1 MSARLPVSLPPSPRG
16 FLLRAVAAR
25 PPLES
30 LLQPCVPLLPAH
42 RRQTKRRRPPSYRVL
57 LHNDDHNKREYVVAV
72 LLKVRGWVE
81 DGSFYLLP
89 GAGAGRGTAAGRWQR
104 GGLWPPPPPPP
115 PLPPIHT
122 YPPAPHPT
130 PHTPPSPHHQVVE
143 GTTVDDAVNMMN
155 EAHLNGL
162 ALVAECAQVRAALC
176 ALREGRERGE
186 WAVRGLG

>member
-1 MSARLPVSLPPSPRG
+1 MAAFTSCPVPVPVGEPLLDGGNGGACGRPPPSPSPSPHPH
-16 FLLRAVAAR
+16 LRPR
-25 PPLES
+25 
-30 LLQPCVPLLPAH
+30 
-42 RRQTKRRRPPSYRVL
+42 
-57 LHNDDHNKREYVVAV
+57 
-72 LLKVRGWVE
+72 
-81 DGSFYLLP
+81 
-89 GAGAGRGTAAGRWQR
+89 
-104 GGLWPPPPPPP
+104 
-115 PLPPIHT
+115 
-122 YPPAPHPT
+122 PT